1 MRTAIVGAARRLATE
16 AVVIRARVTQVR
28 VVGAGRVA
36 ARGLGTSAGVSML
49 LTRACRGVGRSAQ
62 P

>member
-1 MRTAIVGAARRLATE
+1 M
-16 AVVIRARVTQVR
+16 ARVTQVS

-49 LTRACRGVGRSAQ
+49 LMCGALPVVAR
-62 P
+62 